1 MGKVIRDGIHK
12 GGLEMV
18 NDYEL
23 KLFGKSGE
31 QGEVG
36 VEGRLKKQLTS

>member
-1 MGKVIRDGIHK
+1 MGKVIPDGVHP
-12 GGLEMV
+12 GGWEMD
-18 NDYEL
+18 NDYKL